1 MSNDWM
7 RIQTKK
13 EIGLMDVLD
22 KLIIISPYGL
32 YKKKNLQPFS
42 CNSIQCLNEELE
54 AVARVKAFIGNR
66 PVASNGIIRL
76 LREIKDIRGSLER
89 SVRDEILNEV
99 ELFEIKNQLMV
110 MMEIRKLLIKE
121 EELSIEKIKLI
132 DVDDIVKLLDPENS
146 GMRTFYIY
154 DKYST
159 LLTEIRDKIA
169 NIEKQMWIL
178 KKKNKRILEK
188 NLDSS
193 IPEYI
198 DEDLNALNGQLEKLK
213 MQEEEEELR
222 IRQWLSI
229 EIKNSSNRIAQNIN
243 AVGELDFIL
252 SKARLAIETK
262 SVKPHIAQ
270 DGEVSFIEG
279 RHIPL
284 ESYLKEK
291 KAEYTPTDIKINKG
305 VTVITGAN
313 MGGKTISLKLV
324 ALITAMAQLGFHVPA
339 KSATVGLFDFIY
351 FSSGDQQ
358 SLQSGLST
366 FGGEI
371 HGISQVLGRNG
382 EKGLLLIDE
391 LARGTNPIEGYGIS
405 KGIITYLKKSTFISI
420 VTTHFDGL
428 SNMEDIQHLQVVG
441 LKNINL
447 EELKRELSQ
456 VEGKKQVLE
465 KYMDYRLE
473 EMKSSAEVPRDAILV
488 ARLMGLNEEILNI
501 AKEAVSEANR

>member
-1 MSNDWM
+1 MLDHWMS
-7 RIQTKK
+7 IQTKK
-13 EIGLMDVLD
+13 EIGLVDVLE
-22 KLIIISPYGL
+22 KLVIISAYGL
-32 YKKKNLQPFS
+32 WKKNSLQPFS
-42 CNSIQCLNEELE
+42 PDSIQCLNGELE
-54 AVARVKAFIGNR
+54 AVAQMKGLIENSPSV
-66 PVASNGIIRL
+66 SNGIIRL
-76 LREIKDIRGSLER
+76 LREIKDVRGSLER
-89 SVRDEILNEV
+89 SIRDEILNEV

-110 MMEIRKLLIKE
+110 MMEIRKLLLKE
-121 EELSIEKIKLI
+121 ERISIEKVKLMEM
-132 DVDDIVKLLDPENS
+132 DDIVKLLDPENS

-154 DKYST
+154 DQYST
-159 LLTEIRDKIA
+159 LLTDIRDKIA

-178 KKKNKRILEK
+178 KKKNKRVLEK
-188 NLDSS
+188 DSEAS

-198 DEDLNALNGQLEKLK
+198 DEDLNRLTLALDQLK

-222 IRQWLSI
+222 IRQWLSQ
-229 EIKNSSNRIAQNIN
+229 EIKNHYDIIFQNIH
-243 AVGELDFIL
+243 AIGELDFIL
-252 SKARLAIETK
+252 SKARFAIESK
-262 SVKPHIAQ
+262 SVRPEITQNQKIRF
-270 DGEVSFIEG
+270 VEG

-284 ESYLKEK
+284 ESHLKEK
-291 KAEYTPTDIKINKG
+291 GAVYTPVDIKIHKG

-313 MGGKTISLKLV
+313 MGGKTISLKLI
-324 ALITAMAQLGFHVPA
+324 ALITAMAQLGFYVPA

-391 LARGTNPIEGYGIS
+391 LARGTNPMEGYGIS

-420 VTTHFDGL
+420 ITTHFDGL

-447 EELKRELSQ
+447 EEMKRELSK
-456 VEGKKQVLE
+456 VDGKKQVLE